1 MVPLVVSICDAYL
14 KGKHITKI
22 VYVIKVEREWSDGRQ
37 GRLMAN
43 RELGSYPESL

>member
-1 MVPLVVSICDAYL
+1 MVPLVVSICDDYL

-37 GRLMAN
+37 GRRMEN
-43 RELGSYPESL
+43 RKLGSYPESL

>member
-1 MVPLVVSICDAYL
+1 MVSICDACL

-37 GRLMAN
+37 GRRMEN
-43 RELGSYPESL
+43 RQLGSYPEIL